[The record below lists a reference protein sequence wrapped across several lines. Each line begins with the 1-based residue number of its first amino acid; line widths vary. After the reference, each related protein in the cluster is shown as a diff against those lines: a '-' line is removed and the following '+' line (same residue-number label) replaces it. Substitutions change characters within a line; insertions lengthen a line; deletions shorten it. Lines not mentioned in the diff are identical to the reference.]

1 MDTTLISII
10 VPVFNRFEYA
20 NRAILSILNQTY
32 SNCELFV
39 IDDSSNAKYVLLED
53 CSCVKQKIVLIRNE
67 NNLGPGLTRQ
77 KGQDLAKGDYVCFLD
92 SDDYWLP
99 DFLQSSLKMHLSKPY
114 LCATY
119 CQSVMSDGQ
128 LRRRNR
134 IEDAVDDLFFGVV
147 SGFRPWATCAL
158 MWNRKYLAKWSDL
171 RTNQDAL
178 FELETSLS
186 NSKVVFITSVHCV
199 IDKETGQNAID
210 LVSVK
215 KANTNR
221 FLVLLKADNLVKF
234 YTGQRLNEIKKSL
247 WQSLYLFT
255 KKMWRHKNYSLFIKG
270 IYICFCRISW
280 RKL

>member
-1 MDTTLISII
+1 MLKIISII
-10 VPVFNRFEYA
+10 IPVFNRFEHA
-20 NRAILSILNQTY
+20 DRAIRSVLNQTY
-32 SNCELFV
+32 SNWELFV
-39 IDDSSNAKYVLLED
+39 IDDCSNVQYVLPED
-53 CSCVKQKIVLIRNE
+53 CIGVKQRVVLFRNE
-67 NNLGPGLTRQ
+67 NNSGPGLTRQ
-77 KGQDLAKGDYVCFLD
+77 KGQDLAKGDFVCFLD

-99 DFLQSSLKMHLSKPY
+99 NFLQASLKMHLSNPY

-119 CQSVMSDGQ
+119 CQSIMTDGQ

-178 FELETSLS
+178 FEMETSLL
-186 NSKVVFITSVHCV
+186 NPMVLFIASAHCV

-221 FLVLLKADNLVKF
+221 FIVLLKASNLIKV
-234 YTGQRLNEIKKSL
+234 YTGKRLNEIKKSL
-247 WQSLYLFT
+247 WESLFSYT
-255 KKMWRHKNYSLFIKG
+255 KKMWRHKNYSFFLKG
-270 IYICFCRISW
+270 MCVCFCRISW